1 MSIVW
6 GEKDFLKFFVRLKV
20 SPPIRRGD
28 RLSFVSKWCA
38 YRARHHRVP
47 RSVMALACQNPCSRR
62 GLVAVAILPVNGL
75 SGDTGGKNAGK
86 SDASD
91 LTVPLLKSI
100 AALKSAKKSAA
111 WVDEMMALR
120 EDVEEAGSIGF
131 CSRIFTQLSLPY
143 RDPGASGAL
152 TWVRQNGP
160 MRLQLNPLLDI
171 EADGQAV
178 PAFPYGKYPR
188 LILPWLSTQVVL
200 HEADLESDGSLSIE
214 LGDSMRDF
222 LRLLDLP
229 YGGKQGRLMRE
240 QARRL
245 FGADIL
251 FSEDRGQSLLGDR
264 RQRMYR
270 MPVSQA
276 YELWWDYDETGE
288 QQALWGNRVC
298 LSNAFVQS
306 VLTAKIPTDMRALK
320 LLSEKGGPLAMD
332 IYLWLSYRLFV
343 ARRPTLVPWEA
354 LQAQFGS
361 QTERPRRFKQSFV
374 SKLILISLVYPEAS
388 FKEVDKGL
396 MLYPSPSP
404 LGRKRLPRPERAAA
418 KWMGKS

>member
-1 MSIVW
+1 M
-6 GEKDFLKFFVRLKV
+6 
-20 SPPIRRGD
+20 
-28 RLSFVSKWCA
+28 
-38 YRARHHRVP
+38 
-47 RSVMALACQNPCSRR
+47 
-62 GLVAVAILPVNGL
+62 AILPVND
-75 SGDTGGKNAGK
+75 ST
-86 SDASD
+86 SDDADKD
-91 LTVPLLKSI
+91 LVKPLLASI

-120 EDVEEAGSIGF
+120 EDAEEAGSIGF

-143 RDPGASGAL
+143 RDPGTSGAIA
-152 TWVRQNGP
+152 WVRQNGP

-171 EADGQAV
+171 DDSGQPV

-200 HEADLESDGSLSIE
+200 READLESDGSLTIE

-222 LRLLDLP
+222 LKLLDLP
-229 YGGKQGRLMRE
+229 YGGKSGRLMRE

-251 FSEDRGQSLLGDR
+251 FSEDRGRSLLGDR
-264 RQRMYR
+264 RQRVYK

-276 YELWWDYDETGE
+276 YELWWDYDVPD
-288 QQALWGNRVC
+288 QQALWGNNVR
-298 LSNAFVQS
+298 LSSAFVQS

-361 QTERPRRFKQSFV
+361 QTERPRRFKQSFT
-374 SKLILISLVYPEAS
+374 SKLILISLVYPEAV

-396 MLYPSPSP
+396 MIYPSPSP

>member
-1 MSIVW
+1 M
-6 GEKDFLKFFVRLKV
+6 
-20 SPPIRRGD
+20 
-28 RLSFVSKWCA
+28 
-38 YRARHHRVP
+38 
-47 RSVMALACQNPCSRR
+47 
-62 GLVAVAILPVNGL
+62 AILPVND
-75 SGDTGGKNAGK
+75 ST
-86 SDASD
+86 SDDADKD
-91 LTVPLLKSI
+91 LVKPLLASI

-120 EDVEEAGSIGF
+120 EDAEEAGSIGF

-143 RDPGASGAL
+143 RDPGTSGAI

-171 EADGQAV
+171 DDSGQPV

-200 HEADLESDGSLSIE
+200 CEADLESDGSLTIE

-222 LRLLDLP
+222 LKLLDLP
-229 YGGKQGRLMRE
+229 YGGKSGRLMRE

-251 FSEDRGQSLLGDR
+251 FSEDRGRSLLGDR
-264 RQRMYR
+264 RQRVYK

-276 YELWWDYDETGE
+276 YELWWDYDVPD
-288 QQALWGNRVC
+288 QQALWGNNVR
-298 LSNAFVQS
+298 LSSAFVQS

-361 QTERPRRFKQSFV
+361 QTERPRRFKQSFT
-374 SKLILISLVYPEAS
+374 SKLILISLVYPEAV

-396 MLYPSPSP
+396 MIYPSPSP

>member
-1 MSIVW
+1 M
-6 GEKDFLKFFVRLKV
+6 
-20 SPPIRRGD
+20 
-28 RLSFVSKWCA
+28 
-38 YRARHHRVP
+38 
-47 RSVMALACQNPCSRR
+47 
-62 GLVAVAILPVNGL
+62 AILPHDGPDAGSDNPAVDLKRTLLTNV
-75 SGDTGGKNAGK
+75 SNFKSVSKTNAW
-86 SDASD
+86 
-91 LTVPLLKSI
+91 I
-100 AALKSAKKSAA
+100 
-111 WVDEMMALR
+111 DEMMALR
-120 EDVEEAGSIGF
+120 EDAEEADTIGF

-143 RDPGASGAL
+143 RDPGASGAI

-171 EADGQAV
+171 DDSGQPV

-200 HEADLESDGSLSIE
+200 READLESDGSLTVE
-214 LGDSMRDF
+214 LGESMRDF
-222 LRLLDLP
+222 LKLLDLP
-229 YGGKQGRLMRE
+229 YGGKSGRLMRE

-251 FSEDRGQSLLGDR
+251 FSEDRGRSLLGDR

-276 YELWWDYDETGE
+276 YELWWDYDETEG
-288 QQALWGNRVC
+288 QQALWGNQVR
-298 LSNAFVQS
+298 LSSAFVQS

-320 LLSEKGGPLAMD
+320 ILSERGGPLAMD

-361 QTERPRRFKQSFV
+361 QTVSKRKFKQSFT

-404 LGRKRLPRPERAAA
+404 LGRKRLPRPEKAAS
-418 KWMGKS
+418 KWMGKF

>member
-1 MSIVW
+1 
-6 GEKDFLKFFVRLKV
+6 
-20 SPPIRRGD
+20 
-28 RLSFVSKWCA
+28 
-38 YRARHHRVP
+38 
-47 RSVMALACQNPCSRR
+47 MA
-62 GLVAVAILPVNGL
+62 IIPVNDPT
-75 SGDTGGKNAGK
+75 SDDAGK
-86 SDASD
+86 D
-91 LTVPLLKSI
+91 LVKPLLASI

-120 EDVEEAGSIGF
+120 EDAEEADSIGF

-143 RDPGASGAL
+143 RDPGANGAI
-152 TWVRQNGP
+152 TWVRHNGP

-171 EADGQAV
+171 DDSGQAV
-178 PAFPYGKYPR
+178 PVFPYGKYPR

-200 HEADLESDGSLSIE
+200 READLESDGSLAIE

-222 LRLLDLP
+222 LKLLDLP

-251 FSEDRGQSLLGDR
+251 FSEDRGKSLLGDR

-276 YELWWDYDETGE
+276 YELWWDYDVPDR
-288 QQALWGNRVC
+288 QALWGNRVC
-298 LSNAFVQS
+298 LSSAFVQS

-361 QTERPRRFKQSFV
+361 QTGRLRKFKELFN
-374 SKLILISLVYPEAS
+374 SKLILISLVYPEAV

>member
-1 MSIVW
+1 M
-6 GEKDFLKFFVRLKV
+6 
-20 SPPIRRGD
+20 
-28 RLSFVSKWCA
+28 
-38 YRARHHRVP
+38 
-47 RSVMALACQNPCSRR
+47 
-62 GLVAVAILPVNGL
+62 AILPVND
-75 SGDTGGKNAGK
+75 ST
-86 SDASD
+86 SDDADKD
-91 LTVPLLKSI
+91 LVKPLLASI

-120 EDVEEAGSIGF
+120 EDAEEAGSIGF

-143 RDPGASGAL
+143 RDPGTSGAI

-171 EADGQAV
+171 DDSGQPV

-200 HEADLESDGSLSIE
+200 READLESDGSLTIE

-222 LRLLDLP
+222 LKLLDLP
-229 YGGKQGRLMRE
+229 YGGKSGRLMRE

-251 FSEDRGQSLLGDR
+251 FSEDRGRSLLGDR
-264 RQRMYR
+264 RQRVYK

-276 YELWWDYDETGE
+276 YELWWDYDVPD
-288 QQALWGNRVC
+288 QQALWGNNVR
-298 LSNAFVQS
+298 LSSAFVQS

-361 QTERPRRFKQSFV
+361 QTERPRRFKQSFT
-374 SKLILISLVYPEAS
+374 SKLILISLVYPEAV

-404 LGRKRLPRPERAAA
+404 LGHKRLPRPERVAA

>member
-1 MSIVW
+1 M
-6 GEKDFLKFFVRLKV
+6 
-20 SPPIRRGD
+20 
-28 RLSFVSKWCA
+28 
-38 YRARHHRVP
+38 
-47 RSVMALACQNPCSRR
+47 
-62 GLVAVAILPVNGL
+62 AILPVND
-75 SGDTGGKNAGK
+75 ST
-86 SDASD
+86 SDDADKD
-91 LTVPLLKSI
+91 LVKPLLASI

-120 EDVEEAGSIGF
+120 EDAEEAGSIGF

-143 RDPGASGAL
+143 RDPGTSGAI

-171 EADGQAV
+171 DDSGQPV

-200 HEADLESDGSLSIE
+200 READLESDGSLTIE

-222 LRLLDLP
+222 LKLLDLP
-229 YGGKQGRLMRE
+229 YGGKSGRLMRE

-251 FSEDRGQSLLGDR
+251 FSEDRGRSLLGDR
-264 RQRMYR
+264 RQRVYK

-276 YELWWDYDETGE
+276 YELWWDYDVPD
-288 QQALWGNRVC
+288 QQALWGNNVR
-298 LSNAFVQS
+298 LSSAFVQS

-361 QTERPRRFKQSFV
+361 QTERPRRFKQSFT
-374 SKLILISLVYPEAS
+374 SKLILISLVYPEAV

-396 MLYPSPSP
+396 MIYPSPSP

>member
-1 MSIVW
+1 M
-6 GEKDFLKFFVRLKV
+6 
-20 SPPIRRGD
+20 
-28 RLSFVSKWCA
+28 
-38 YRARHHRVP
+38 
-47 RSVMALACQNPCSRR
+47 
-62 GLVAVAILPVNGL
+62 AILPVND
-75 SGDTGGKNAGK
+75 ST
-86 SDASD
+86 SDDADKD
-91 LTVPLLKSI
+91 LVKPLLASI

-111 WVDEMMALR
+111 WVDEMMALC
-120 EDVEEAGSIGF
+120 EDAEEAGSIGF

-143 RDPGASGAL
+143 RDPGTSGAI

-171 EADGQAV
+171 DDSGQPV

-200 HEADLESDGSLSIE
+200 READLESDGSLTIE

-222 LRLLDLP
+222 LKLLDLP
-229 YGGKQGRLMRE
+229 YGGKSGRLMRE

-251 FSEDRGQSLLGDR
+251 FSEDRGRSLLGDR
-264 RQRMYR
+264 RQRVYK

-276 YELWWDYDETGE
+276 YELWWDYDVPD
-288 QQALWGNRVC
+288 QQALWGNNVR
-298 LSNAFVQS
+298 LSSAFVQS

-361 QTERPRRFKQSFV
+361 QTERPRRFKQSFT
-374 SKLILISLVYPEAS
+374 SKLILISLVYPEAV

-404 LGRKRLPRPERAAA
+404 LGHKRLPRPERVAA

>member
-1 MSIVW
+1 M
-6 GEKDFLKFFVRLKV
+6 
-20 SPPIRRGD
+20 
-28 RLSFVSKWCA
+28 
-38 YRARHHRVP
+38 
-47 RSVMALACQNPCSRR
+47 
-62 GLVAVAILPVNGL
+62 AILPVND
-75 SGDTGGKNAGK
+75 ST
-86 SDASD
+86 SDDADKD
-91 LTVPLLKSI
+91 LVKPLLASI

-120 EDVEEAGSIGF
+120 EDAEEAGSIGF

-143 RDPGASGAL
+143 RDPGTSGAI

-171 EADGQAV
+171 DDSGQPV

-200 HEADLESDGSLSIE
+200 READLESDGSLTLE

-222 LRLLDLP
+222 LKLLDLP
-229 YGGKQGRLMRE
+229 YGGKSGRLMRE

-251 FSEDRGQSLLGDR
+251 FSEDRGRSLLGDR
-264 RQRMYR
+264 RQRVYK

-276 YELWWDYDETGE
+276 YELWWDYDVPD
-288 QQALWGNRVC
+288 QQALWGNNVR
-298 LSNAFVQS
+298 LSSAFVQS

-361 QTERPRRFKQSFV
+361 QTERPRRFKQSFT
-374 SKLILISLVYPEAS
+374 SKLILISLVYPEAV

-404 LGRKRLPRPERAAA
+404 LGHKRLPRPERVAA

>member
-1 MSIVW
+1 
-6 GEKDFLKFFVRLKV
+6 
-20 SPPIRRGD
+20 
-28 RLSFVSKWCA
+28 
-38 YRARHHRVP
+38 
-47 RSVMALACQNPCSRR
+47 MA
-62 GLVAVAILPVNGL
+62 IIPVNDPT
-75 SGDTGGKNAGK
+75 GDDAGK
-86 SDASD
+86 D
-91 LTVPLLKSI
+91 LVKPLLASI

-120 EDVEEAGSIGF
+120 EDAEETDSIGF

-143 RDPGASGAL
+143 RDPGANGAI

-171 EADGQAV
+171 DDSGQPV

-200 HEADLESDGSLSIE
+200 READLESDGSLAIE

-222 LRLLDLP
+222 LKLLDLP

-251 FSEDRGQSLLGDR
+251 FSEDRGRSLLGDR
-264 RQRMYR
+264 RQRLYR

-276 YELWWDYDETGE
+276 YELWWDYDVPD
-288 QQALWGNRVC
+288 QQALWGNSVH
-298 LSNAFVQS
+298 LSSAFVQS

-320 LLSEKGGPLAMD
+320 ILSERGGPLAMD

-361 QTERPRRFKQSFV
+361 QTVSKRKFKQSFT
-374 SKLILISLVYPEAS
+374 SKLILISLVYPEAV
-388 FKEVDKGL
+388 FTETDKGL

-404 LGRKRLPRPERAAA
+404 LGHKRLPRPERAAA

>member
-1 MSIVW
+1 M
-6 GEKDFLKFFVRLKV
+6 
-20 SPPIRRGD
+20 
-28 RLSFVSKWCA
+28 
-38 YRARHHRVP
+38 
-47 RSVMALACQNPCSRR
+47 
-62 GLVAVAILPVNGL
+62 AILPVND
-75 SGDTGGKNAGK
+75 STSDDAGK
-86 SDASD
+86 D
-91 LTVPLLKSI
+91 LVKPLLASI

-120 EDVEEAGSIGF
+120 EDAEEAGSIGF

-143 RDPGASGAL
+143 RDPGTSGAI

-171 EADGQAV
+171 DDSGQPV

-200 HEADLESDGSLSIE
+200 READLESDGSLTIE

-222 LRLLDLP
+222 LKLLDLP
-229 YGGKQGRLMRE
+229 YGGKSGRLMRE

-251 FSEDRGQSLLGDR
+251 FSEDRGRSLLGDR
-264 RQRMYR
+264 RQRVYK

-276 YELWWDYDETGE
+276 YELWWDYDVPD
-288 QQALWGNRVC
+288 QQALWGNNVC
-298 LSNAFVQS
+298 LSSAFVQS

-361 QTERPRRFKQSFV
+361 QTERPRRFKQSFT
-374 SKLILISLVYPEAS
+374 SKLILISLVYPEAV

-396 MLYPSPSP
+396 MIYPSPSP

>member
-1 MSIVW
+1 M
-6 GEKDFLKFFVRLKV
+6 
-20 SPPIRRGD
+20 
-28 RLSFVSKWCA
+28 
-38 YRARHHRVP
+38 
-47 RSVMALACQNPCSRR
+47 
-62 GLVAVAILPVNGL
+62 AILPHNEP
-75 SGDTGGKNAGK
+75 NAGSDDPAVDLKRTLLTNVSNFK
-86 SDASD
+86 SVSK
-91 LTVPLLKSI
+91 TN
-100 AALKSAKKSAA
+100 A
-111 WVDEMMALR
+111 WIDGMFALR
-120 EDVEEAGSIGF
+120 EDAEEADAIGF

-143 RDPGASGAL
+143 RDPGTNGAI

-171 EADGQAV
+171 DADGQPV

-200 HEADLESDGSLSIE
+200 READLESDGSLTVE
-214 LGDSMRDF
+214 LGDSMSEFFQF
-222 LRLLDLP
+222 LNIP
-229 YGGKQGRLMRE
+229 YGGKSGRLMRE

-251 FSEDRGQSLLGDR
+251 FSEDRGRSLLGDK
-264 RQRMYR
+264 RQRLYR
-270 MPVSQA
+270 MPVSQS
-276 YELWWDYDETGE
+276 YELWWDYDETEG

-298 LSNAFVQS
+298 LSSAFVQS

-332 IYLWLSYRLFV
+332 IYMWLSYRLFV

-361 QTERPRRFKQSFV
+361 QTERPRRFKQSFT
-374 SKLILISLVYPEAS
+374 SKLILISLVYPEAV

-418 KWMGKS
+418 KWMGKK

>member
-1 MSIVW
+1 M
-6 GEKDFLKFFVRLKV
+6 
-20 SPPIRRGD
+20 
-28 RLSFVSKWCA
+28 
-38 YRARHHRVP
+38 
-47 RSVMALACQNPCSRR
+47 
-62 GLVAVAILPVNGL
+62 AILPHDGP
-75 SGDTGGKNAGK
+75 DAGPD
-86 SDASD
+86 SPAVD
-91 LTVPLLKSI
+91 LKRAIVTNVGNF
-100 AALKSAKKSAA
+100 KSASKSAA
-111 WVDEMMALR
+111 WVDEMMKLR
-120 EDVEEAGSIGF
+120 EDAEETESVGF

-143 RDPGASGAL
+143 RDPGNNGAI

-171 EADGQAV
+171 GDDGQPI

-200 HEADLESDGSLSIE
+200 READLESDGSLTIE

-222 LRLLDLP
+222 LKLLNLP
-229 YGGKQGRLMRE
+229 YGGKQGRLVRE

-251 FSEDRGQSLLGDR
+251 FSEDRGKSLLGDK
-264 RQRMYR
+264 RQRLYK
-270 MPVSQA
+270 MPVSQS
-276 YELWWDYDETGE
+276 YELWWDYDETEG
-288 QQALWGNRVC
+288 QQALWGNNVR

-320 LLSEKGGPLAMD
+320 LLSERGGPLAMD
-332 IYLWLSYRLFV
+332 IYMWLSYRLFV

-361 QTERPRRFKQSFV
+361 QTVSKRKFKQSFN
-374 SKLILISLVYPEAS
+374 SKLVLILLVYPEAV
-388 FKEVDKGL
+388 FTETDKGL

-418 KWMGKS
+418 KWMGKK

>member
-1 MSIVW
+1 
-6 GEKDFLKFFVRLKV
+6 
-20 SPPIRRGD
+20 
-28 RLSFVSKWCA
+28 
-38 YRARHHRVP
+38 
-47 RSVMALACQNPCSRR
+47 MA
-62 GLVAVAILPVNGL
+62 IIPVNDPT
-75 SGDTGGKNAGK
+75 SDDAGK
-86 SDASD
+86 D
-91 LTVPLLKSI
+91 LVKPLLASI

-120 EDVEEAGSIGF
+120 EDAEETDSIGF

-143 RDPGASGAL
+143 RDPGTSGAI

-171 EADGQAV
+171 NADGQAV

-200 HEADLESDGSLSIE
+200 READLESDGSLAIE

-222 LRLLDLP
+222 LKLLDLP
-229 YGGKQGRLMRE
+229 YGGKSGRLMRE

-251 FSEDRGQSLLGDR
+251 FSEDRGKSLLGDR

-276 YELWWDYDETGE
+276 YELWWDYDVPD

-298 LSNAFVQS
+298 LSSAFVQS

-361 QTERPRRFKQSFV
+361 QTGRLRKFKELFN
-374 SKLILISLVYPEAS
+374 SKLILISLVYPEAV

>member
-1 MSIVW
+1 MDILPHDGPDDGSDDPAV
-6 GEKDFLKFFVRLKV
+6 DLKRTLLTNV
-20 SPPIRRGD
+20 SNFK
-28 RLSFVSKWCA
+28 SVSK
-38 YRARHHRVP
+38 
-47 RSVMALACQNPCSRR
+47 
-62 GLVAVAILPVNGL
+62 
-75 SGDTGGKNAGK
+75 TNAW
-86 SDASD
+86 
-91 LTVPLLKSI
+91 I
-100 AALKSAKKSAA
+100 
-111 WVDEMMALR
+111 DEMFALR
-120 EDVEEAGSIGF
+120 EDAEEAGSVGF

-143 RDPGASGAL
+143 RDPGVHGAI
-152 TWVRQNGP
+152 TWVRENGP

-171 EADGQAV
+171 DDDGQAV

-200 HEADLESDGSLSIE
+200 READLESDGSLTVE
-214 LGDSMRDF
+214 LGDSMSDF
-222 LRLLDLP
+222 FRALDIP
-229 YGGKQGRLMRE
+229 YGGKSGRLMRE

-276 YELWWDYDETGE
+276 YELWWDYDVPD
-288 QQALWGNRVC
+288 QQALWGNSVR
-298 LSNAFVQS
+298 LSSAFVQS

-361 QTERPRRFKQSFV
+361 QTVSKRKFKQSFT
-374 SKLILISLVYPEAS
+374 SKLILISLVYPEAV

-396 MLYPSPSP
+396 MIYPSPSP
-404 LGRKRLPRPERAAA
+404 LGRKRLPRPERVAS
-418 KWMGKS
+418 KWMGKK

>member
-1 MSIVW
+1 M
-6 GEKDFLKFFVRLKV
+6 
-20 SPPIRRGD
+20 
-28 RLSFVSKWCA
+28 
-38 YRARHHRVP
+38 
-47 RSVMALACQNPCSRR
+47 
-62 GLVAVAILPVNGL
+62 AILPHDGP
-75 SGDTGGKNAGK
+75 NAGSDDPAVDLKRTLLTNVSNFK
-86 SDASD
+86 SVSK
-91 LTVPLLKSI
+91 TN
-100 AALKSAKKSAA
+100 A
-111 WVDEMMALR
+111 WIDEMMALR
-120 EDVEEAGSIGF
+120 EDAEETDSIGF

-143 RDPGASGAL
+143 RDPGTNGAI

-171 EADGQAV
+171 DDSGQAV
-178 PAFPYGKYPR
+178 PVFPYGKYPR

-200 HEADLESDGSLSIE
+200 READLESDGSLTIE
-214 LGDSMRDF
+214 LGDSMSDF
-222 LRLLDLP
+222 FRALDIP
-229 YGGKQGRLMRE
+229 YGGRQARLMRE

-251 FSEDRGQSLLGDR
+251 FSEDRGRSLLGDR
-264 RQRMYR
+264 RQRVYR

-276 YELWWDYDETGE
+276 YELWWDYDETDG

-298 LSNAFVQS
+298 LSSAFVQS

-361 QTERPRRFKQSFV
+361 QTGRPRRFKQSFV